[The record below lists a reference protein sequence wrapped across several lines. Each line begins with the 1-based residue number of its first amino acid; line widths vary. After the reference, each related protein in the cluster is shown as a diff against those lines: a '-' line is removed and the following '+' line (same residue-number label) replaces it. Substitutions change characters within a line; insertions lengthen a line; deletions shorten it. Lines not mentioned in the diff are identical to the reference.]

1 MYAIVKTGGK
11 QYRVEPDSVILVDR
25 LHAEVGEEVVLK
37 DVLLINADGET
48 RVGTPHVHGARV
60 VAKITRHLK
69 DDKIEGFTY
78 KPKKNVARRYGH
90 RQMLTELSIE
100 KIEVQGEVS

>member
-11 QYRVEPDSVILVDR
+11 QYRVEPESVILVDR
-25 LHAEVGEEVVLK
+25 IHAEVGDEVVLK
-37 DVLLINADGET
+37 DVLLVSSEGET
-48 RVGTPHVHGARV
+48 KIGDPHVQGARV
-60 VAKITRHLK
+60 VAKVTRQVK
-69 DDKIEGFTY
+69 DDKIDGFTY

-100 KIEVQGEVS
+100 KIEV